1 MEKKETLK
9 SGKSPLIFDFYTRV
23 KEIIS
28 EYESDLD
35 KLDSKQ
41 NNIEQNANGDP
52 ELNNIVSITLKK
64 LIFAI
69 SCELSSYFMDN
80 VFLISKIKFQNF
92 SDNKSFS
99 KVLEDILYQIA
110 KQMNIFIFR
119 AIINIFETMRL
130 GNFDDNSMIFFIKII
145 LTFYFVHTRTLMNL
159 PEGVTKNQY
168 EVLFK
173 KNYEK
178 GFNDMKSMIILIPL
192 VELIE
197 NEDENLIYSILR
209 IEDIPENYQ
218 ERPSS
223 TISTNSSLPP
233 VKTSRIMNKTKGL
246 NANDGIN
253 IPTPFNNEDNK
264 LNNSLTEN
272 FFQTQLQK

>member
-99 KVLEDILYQIA
+99 KVLEDILYQIV
-110 KQMNIFIFR
+110 KQINIFSFR

-130 GNFDDNSMIFFIKII
+130 GNFKNDSMAFFIKIL

>member
-1 MEKKETLK
+1 MEKKEIDK
-9 SGKSPLIFDFYTRV
+9 NNNINIFDFYSRV
-23 KEIIS
+23 KQIIS

-35 KLDSKQ
+35 ILDSKQ
-41 NNIEQNANGDP
+41 IDNKNEKLNEEQ
-52 ELNNIVSITLKK
+52 ELNFIIPITLKK

-69 SCELSSYFMDN
+69 CCELSSYFMDN

-99 KVLEDILYQIA
+99 KVLEDILYQIV
-110 KQMNIFIFR
+110 KQINIFSFR

-130 GNFDDNSMIFFIKII
+130 GNFKNDSMAFFIKIL